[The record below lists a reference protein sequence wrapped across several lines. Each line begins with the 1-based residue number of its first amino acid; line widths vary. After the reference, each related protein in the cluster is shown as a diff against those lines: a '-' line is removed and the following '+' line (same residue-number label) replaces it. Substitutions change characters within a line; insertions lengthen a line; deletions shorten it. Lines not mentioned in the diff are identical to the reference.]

1 MNLHELLGLGPE
13 EFIRF
18 CNMALLILIMTV
30 ASLAS
35 MAGCYAR
42 GRERGHDEGYAKRR
56 REDFGGPDVIAGM
69 ALRSTIKLLNCMI
82 DCGEKHSD
90 ESRLMVRR
98 ALHPDEFK
106 KKETRT

>member
-1 MNLHELLGLGPE
+1 
-13 EFIRF
+13 
-18 CNMALLILIMTV
+18 
-30 ASLAS
+30 
-35 MAGCYAR
+35 
-42 GRERGHDEGYAKRR
+42 
-56 REDFGGPDVIAGM
+56 M